1 MDEGRGMKDE
11 GRGMRDE
18 RRGMMDERRGKMDEK
33 KTNKIRTVRDLKVY
47 RKAFDSAM
55 EIFELTK
62 KFPEEEKY
70 SLTDQIRRASRSVCS
85 NLSEGWR
92 KRRYKAV
99 FLNKLTDSG
108 QEAAETQTWLEFS
121 FHCKY
126 INKETFNR
134 LDENYEHI
142 FAMLNSM
149 EKKADTFCRPS
160 S

>member
-1 MDEGRGMKDE
+1 MYYTYVLQSEIDGQFYTGYSK
-11 GRGMRDE
+11 
-18 RRGMMDERRGKMDEK
+18 
-33 KTNKIRTVRDLKVY
+33 DLKL
-47 RKAFDSAM
+47 RFDQHQKGQVESTKGRLPLKLIYYEACLSK
-55 EIFELTK
+55 EDAQKRESYFKTYNGKRFLHKRLKSYLTGWK
-62 KFPEEEKY
+62 
-70 SLTDQIRRASRSVCS
+70 
-85 NLSEGWR
+85 GWR

-126 INKETFNR
+126 INEETFNR
-134 LDENYEHI
+134 LDESYEHI

>member
-1 MDEGRGMKDE
+1 MWDESK
-11 GRGMRDE
+11 RDE
-18 RRGMMDERRGKMDEK
+18 RTMDEK
-33 KTNKIRTVRDLKVY
+33 KTQKIKSVRDLKVY

-55 EIFELTK
+55 DIFELTK
-62 KFPEEEKY
+62 KFPKEETY

-126 INKETFNR
+126 IDEETFNR
-134 LDENYEHI
+134 LDESYEHI
-142 FAMLNSM
+142 FAMLHSM
-149 EKKADTFCRPS
+149 EKKADAFCRPS